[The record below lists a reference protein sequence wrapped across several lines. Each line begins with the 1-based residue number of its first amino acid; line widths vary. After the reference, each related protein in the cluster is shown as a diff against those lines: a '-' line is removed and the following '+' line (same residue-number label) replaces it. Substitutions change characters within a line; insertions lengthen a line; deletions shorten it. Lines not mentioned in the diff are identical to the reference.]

1 MVKPWNWKGQQC
13 WLADIHWLSGIATR
27 RRNIVMWERQVS
39 TKPIRAAG
47 KRGRNA
53 SSYNKAP
60 DKICLQTHV
69 GYPLEKHGNT
79 WIKEIFR
86 QWAALMAVGEIAY
99 HRRQNPDDVYPTDE
113 KTWSRRRMALGEMSK
128 TRSLI
133 EAKWRYIP
141 RFTEILFKPE
151 ISELLRHWA
160 QYLKKRLLKVW
171 SKPLKIISY
180 FLGDLKSLHKPL
192 FLLTP
197 TILVF
202 EGKTE
207 LK

>member
-13 WLADIHWLSGIATR
+13 CLADIRWPSGISTR

-47 KRGRNA
+47 KRRRNA

-60 DKICLQTHV
+60 DKICSQTHV

-79 WIKEIFR
+79 GIKEIFR
-86 QWAALMAVGEIAY
+86 QWAALMAVGEITY
-99 HRRQNPDDVYPTDE
+99 HRRQNPEMFIQEMRRHEVEGWPWGKWVRLDP
-113 KTWSRRRMALGEMSK
+113 WSKRNGGIAQGSLRFSLSQKFLSSWDTGLSISK
-128 TRSLI
+128 
-133 EAKWRYIP
+133 KDCWR
-141 RFTEILFKPE
+141 
-151 ISELLRHWA
+151 
-160 QYLKKRLLKVW
+160 VW

-192 FLLTP
+192 FFLTP

-207 LK
+207 S